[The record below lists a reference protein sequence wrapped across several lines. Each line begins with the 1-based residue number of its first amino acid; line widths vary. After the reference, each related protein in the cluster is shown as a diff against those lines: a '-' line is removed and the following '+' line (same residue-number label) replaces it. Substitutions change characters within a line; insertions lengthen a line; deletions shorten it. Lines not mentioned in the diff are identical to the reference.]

1 MMKYPI
7 MLDITGKRVVII
19 GGGKVA
25 LRKVKGLLHTGA
37 DILIV
42 GLDVLPEIKELQVQ
56 VKEEAYRAEHLI
68 GAFLIFICTNNPEVN
83 QMVLKDRLPEQ
94 LVNDTTE
101 QKNSDFFNM
110 STVSKNELLVG
121 ISTGGGNPG
130 YAKKVKREVRQL
142 VENLETEEIG
152 KRNKNDKTC

>member
-1 MMKYPI
+1 MKYPI

-42 GLDVLPEIKELQVQ
+42 GLDVLPEIKELHVQ

-110 STVSKNELLVG
+110 ATVSK
-121 ISTGGGNPG
+121 
-130 YAKKVKREVRQL
+130 
-142 VENLETEEIG
+142 
-152 KRNKNDKTC
+152 

>member
-25 LRKVKGLLHTGA
+25 LRKVKGLLHTRA

-101 QKNSDFFNM
+101 QKNSDFSIWQLYQKM
-110 STVSKNELLVG
+110 S
-121 ISTGGGNPG
+121 
-130 YAKKVKREVRQL
+130 
-142 VENLETEEIG
+142 
-152 KRNKNDKTC
+152 C

>member
-1 MMKYPI
+1 MKYPI

-25 LRKVKGLLHTGA
+25 LRKVKGLLHTRA

-110 STVSKNELLVG
+110 ATVSKNELLVG

-152 KRNKNDKTC
+152 KRNK

>member
-1 MMKYPI
+1 MKYPI

-56 VKEEAYRAEHLI
+56 VKEEAYRAEHLA

-83 QMVLKDRLPEQ
+83 QMVLKDHLPEQ

-110 STVSKNELLVG
+110 ATVSKNELLVG

-130 YAKKVKREVRQL
+130 YAKKVKREVSHL

-152 KRNKNDKTC
+152 NRNKKDKTC